1 MVGIATMAPKNK
13 KAMESIFRS
22 VHGLAKNYFFCQLP
36 PKRWADRCAKIIKAK
51 PESIKIGAAHHL
63 LTLSKVKH

>member
-1 MVGIATMAPKNK
+1 
-13 KAMESIFRS
+13 MESIFRS

-51 PESIKIGAAHHL
+51 PESIKIGAAHHW
-63 LTLSKVKH
+63 LTLSKSKH